1 MTLALCAGMLPVA
14 CSGGGAGRAGA
25 GGAPSSDG
33 SGGSSTGSGG
43 ASASGGKSG
52 SGGASAPGGESGS
65 GGTSASG
72 GKPGSGG
79 TSASGGTTASSGAG
93 VSGGS
98 VGTGGSATGGQL
110 ASGGSSA
117 SGGSAG
123 AGSGG
128 SAGQGGA
135 AGSGGSGGS
144 GSGGSRSGG
153 STAQDGGAEVAP
165 RLDGSAERP
174 NNEAGPE
181 VADTSS
187 ASDAAGFQP
196 CTSSPCKI
204 LPLGDSITEGCCTA
218 PEGGYRIELF
228 TKAVNSKQTIT
239 FVGGTLGIGD
249 AAPNGPTT
257 VAGQPFPQGNE
268 GNGGYTINSPSTKG
282 GIAGAITDQSC
293 STYKPSI
300 VLLMIG
306 TNDIL
311 QNIDLGNAPTRLGNL
326 MDEIISDA
334 PSALLVVSSIP
345 PCCND
350 TTVQAYNATIPEM
363 VKTRTQAGKHVLFV
377 DAHAAFVKDAN
388 YKTDY
393 ISSDGLHPSAN
404 GYAVIGDLFYAA
416 ISPYLP

>member
-1 MTLALCAGMLPVA
+1 MPTMQRNSKAFWYSVAVTLALCAGMFPIA
-14 CSGGGAGRAGA
+14 CGGGGTGTAGA
-25 GGAPSSDG
+25 GGV
-33 SGGSSTGSGG
+33 
-43 ASASGGKSG
+43 
-52 SGGASAPGGESGS
+52 
-65 GGTSASG
+65 
-72 GKPGSGG
+72 PGSGG
-79 TSASGGTTASSGAG
+79 TSASGGESGGGGASASGGTALSSGGA

-98 VGTGGSATGGQL
+98 VGSGGIATGGRL
-110 ASGGSSA
+110 GSGGSSA
-117 SGGSAG
+117 NGGSAG
-123 AGSGG
+123 VASGG

-135 AGSGGSGGS
+135 AGSGGNSGSGSGGS
-144 GSGGSRSGG
+144 GSGGSTG
-153 STAQDGGAEVAP
+153 QDGGADVAP
-165 RLDGSAERP
+165 RLDGIAERP
-174 NNEAGPE
+174 NNEVRPE

-187 ASDAAGFQP
+187 ATDAASYQP

-228 TKAVNSKQTIT
+228 TKAVNSKQNIT
-239 FVGGTLGIGD
+239 FVGGTLSIGD
-249 AAPNGPTT
+249 AKPNGPTT
-257 VAGQPFPQGNE
+257 VAGQTFPQGNE
-268 GNGGYTINSPSTKG
+268 GNGGYTIASPSSKG

-293 STYKPSI
+293 STYKPDI

-311 QNIDLGNAPTRLGNL
+311 QNIDLGNAPTRLGSL
-326 MDEIISDA
+326 MDEIMTDA

-350 TTVQAYNATIPEM
+350 TTVQAYNATIPDM
-363 VKTRTQAGKHVLFV
+363 VKTRAQAGKHVLFV
-377 DAHAAFVKDAN
+377 DAHAAFIKDAN

-404 GYAVIGDLFYAA
+404 GYAVVGDLFYGA

>member
-1 MTLALCAGMLPVA
+1 MPSVQGNSKAFWRSVAVTLALCAGMFPIA
-14 CSGGGAGRAGA
+14 CGGGGTGTAGA
-25 GGAPSSDG
+25 GGVPSSGG
-33 SGGSSTGSGG
+33 SGGTGT
-43 ASASGGKSG
+43 
-52 SGGASAPGGESGS
+52 GS

-72 GKPGSGG
+72 GKSGGGG
-79 TSASGGTTASSGAG
+79 TSATGGTAPSSGGT

-98 VGTGGSATGGQL
+98 VGSGGSATGGRL
-110 ASGGSSA
+110 GSGGSSA
-117 SGGSAG
+117 SEGSAG
-123 AGSGG
+123 AASGG
-128 SAGQGGA
+128 SAGQGGV
-135 AGSGGSGGS
+135 AGSGGNSGSGSGGS
-144 GSGGSRSGG
+144 GSGGSTG
-153 STAQDGGAEVAP
+153 QDGGADVAP
-165 RLDGSAERP
+165 RLDGIAERP
-174 NNEAGPE
+174 NNEARPE

-187 ASDAAGFQP
+187 ATDAASYQP

-228 TKAVNSKQTIT
+228 TKAVNSKQNIT
-239 FVGGTLGIGD
+239 FVGGTLNIGD
-249 AAPNGPTT
+249 AKPNGPTT
-257 VAGQPFPQGNE
+257 VAGQTFPQGNE
-268 GNGGYTINSPSTKG
+268 GNGGYTIASPSSKG

-293 STYKPSI
+293 STYKPDI

-311 QNIDLGNAPTRLGNL
+311 QNIDLGNAPTRLGSL
-326 MDEIISDA
+326 MDEIVTDA

-350 TTVQAYNATIPEM
+350 TTVQAYNATIPDM
-363 VKTRTQAGKHVLFV
+363 VKTRAQAGKHVLFV

-388 YKTDY
+388 YKADY

-404 GYAVIGDLFYAA
+404 GYAVIGDLFYGA

>member
-1 MTLALCAGMLPVA
+1 MPSVQGNSKAFWRSVAMTLALCAGMFPIA
-14 CSGGGAGRAGA
+14 CGGGGTGTAGA
-25 GGAPSSDG
+25 GGVPS
-33 SGGSSTGSGG
+33 
-43 ASASGGKSG
+43 
-52 SGGASAPGGESGS
+52 S

-72 GKPGSGG
+72 GKSGG
-79 TSASGGTTASSGAG
+79 GGASASGGTAASSGG
-93 VSGGS
+93 TVSGGS
-98 VGTGGSATGGQL
+98 VGSGGSATGGRL
-110 ASGGSSA
+110 GSGGSSA

-123 AGSGG
+123 AVSGG

-135 AGSGGSGGS
+135 AGSGGNSGSGSGGS
-144 GSGGSRSGG
+144 GSGGSTG
-153 STAQDGGAEVAP
+153 QDGGADVAP
-165 RLDGSAERP
+165 RLDGIAERP
-174 NNEAGPE
+174 NNEARPE

-187 ASDAAGFQP
+187 ATDAASYQP

-228 TKAVNSKQTIT
+228 TKAVNSKQNIT
-239 FVGGTLGIGD
+239 FVGGTLSIGD
-249 AAPNGPTT
+249 AKPNGPTT
-257 VAGQPFPQGNE
+257 VAGQTFPQGNE
-268 GNGGYTINSPSTKG
+268 GNGGYTIASPSSKG

-293 STYKPSI
+293 STYKPDI

-311 QNIDLGNAPTRLGNL
+311 QNIDLGNAPTRLGSL
-326 MDEIISDA
+326 MDEIMTDA

-350 TTVQAYNATIPEM
+350 TTVQAYNATIPDM
-363 VKTRTQAGKHVLFV
+363 VKTRAQAGKHVLFV

-388 YKTDY
+388 YKADY

-404 GYAVIGDLFYAA
+404 GYAVVGDLFYAA